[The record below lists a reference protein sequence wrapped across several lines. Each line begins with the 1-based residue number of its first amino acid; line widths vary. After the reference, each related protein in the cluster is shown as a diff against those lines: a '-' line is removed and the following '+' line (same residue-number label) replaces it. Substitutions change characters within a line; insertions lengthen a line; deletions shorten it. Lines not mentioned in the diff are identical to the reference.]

1 MVRIKTCV
9 FISGAGSNFYELL
22 KRSNN
27 YNFPIRIDLVISDN
41 PKAKGLL
48 IAKKMRVPFKVFKT
62 KGLTNEVKIL
72 KFLKEKEI
80 SLILLAGYMKIL
92 SKRFIKKFGKK
103 IINIHPSLLPKF
115 KGLNTYRKILS
126 NNEIKTGCTIHF
138 VNENLDSGQIILQ
151 KKFYINKKD
160 DISSLKRKT
169 QRLEHKSYPEAII
182 KIFRK

>member
-103 IINIHPSLLPKF
+103 IINIHPSLYQ
-115 KGLNTYRKILS
+115 NS
-126 NNEIKTGCTIHF
+126 
-138 VNENLDSGQIILQ
+138 
-151 KKFYINKKD
+151 KD
-160 DISSLKRKT
+160 
-169 QRLEHKSYPEAII
+169 
-182 KIFRK
+182 